1 LRRVKRGA
9 LRDCNMPELPEVETI
24 RLELQKQIVGKT
36 VFAVEIYEKKSFIGK
51 IEDVLRAKI
60 TDILRRGKLMRVML
74 ENGRELQIHL
84 RMTGQ
89 IGICRKSDKKLRF
102 ERVRIDFA
110 DESLRFSDMRKFG
123 YVKVVKQ
130 EDFKD
135 DKFGIEPLTSGF
147 TLPRFKELIL
157 RSKKPIKTFL
167 LDQNLIAGLGNIYA
181 SESLFKAGINPF
193 RMANA
198 LINEEI
204 EKLHQSI
211 EEILKFAILK
221 KGSSMKDKMYVQ
233 VSGESGEYQKHFL
246 VYEKAGQKCG
256 VCGSIIKK
264 ERLGGRGTYFCS
276 VCQK

>member
-1 LRRVKRGA
+1 
-9 LRDCNMPELPEVETI
+9 MPELPEVETI
-24 RLELQKQIVGKT
+24 RLQLQKQIVGKMILS
-36 VFAVEIYEKKSFIGK
+36 VEIYEKKSFIGK
-51 IEDVLRAKI
+51 IEDVLGVKI

-89 IGICRKSDKKLRF
+89 IGICRKSDKNFRF
-102 ERVRIDFA
+102 ERVRIDFE

-147 TLPRFKELIL
+147 TFSRFKDLIKKT
-157 RSKKPIKTFL
+157 KKPIKTFL

-181 SESLFKAGINPF
+181 SETLFKAGINPF
-193 RMANA
+193 RTTNN
-198 LINEEI
+198 LIDKEI
-204 EKLHQSI
+204 VKLHKAI
-211 EEILKFAILK
+211 EEILRFAILK
-221 KGSSMKDKMYVQ
+221 KGSSMRDKMYVQ

-256 VCGSIIKK
+256 GCGSIIKK
-264 ERLGGRGTYFCS
+264 VRQSGRGTYYC
-276 VCQK
+276 VKCQK